1 MRKSLSTVSLAPLL
15 WLALGALVATGLL
28 LTTPPPMEVHRP
40 AALAQAADSFGL
52 STAAPAGLEFEASG
66 LIPQPPDAPAAHA
79 SNLLALPHDPSYGL
93 AAFWFAGSKE
103 AAPDV
108 GIAMSLWSRTQN
120 AWTPAAP
127 VVDRHQVG
135 AALGKGIMRIG
146 NPVAWLDRQQRLHV
160 FVVGTGLGGWAAS
173 RVLHL
178 RQSQPQSPLDPLQ
191 PALEAVGQLP
201 LAWLW
206 NLSHLVRHAPLPL
219 ADGGMVLP
227 LYFELGAKYP
237 VFAWFNADGEFQ
249 GMRKFTDTSQALQP
263 ALLALD
269 GDHWLALLRRQNQNG
284 QVGVVAVSDAG
295 KVWQRQADL
304 PLSNDDSAVAA
315 LRLPGGSFVLLR
327 NPAERGRSQLLM
339 HVSND
344 GQTWSVPQILE
355 DGAEGSEYSYPAMAW
370 SDDRL
375 WLSYTALR
383 QGIAWQRWRIS
394 PSPQGQR

>member
-1 MRKSLSTVSLAPLL
+1 MRKSLLPASLAPLL
-15 WLALGALVATGLL
+15 WLALGVLVATGLL
-28 LTTPPPMEVHRP
+28 LTSSPMDVHRP
-40 AALAQAADSFGL
+40 AALPEAANGFAA
-52 STAAPAGLEFEASG
+52 STAAPIQLEFETSG
-66 LIPQPPDAPAAHA
+66 LIPQPPDAPSAHA
-79 SNLLALPHDPSYGL
+79 SNLLALPHDPEYAL

-108 GIAMSLWSRTQN
+108 GIAMSLWSRSQN
-120 AWTPAAP
+120 AWTPPAR

-178 RQSQPQSPLDPLQ
+178 RQTQTQSPMDASQPG
-191 PALEAVGQLP
+191 LEAVGQLP

-249 GMRKFTDTSQALQP
+249 GLRKFTGISKALQP

-269 GDHWLALLRRQNQNG
+269 GDRWLALLRSQSQDG
-284 QVGVVAVSDAG
+284 QIGVIASSDGG

-315 LRLPGGSFVLLR
+315 MRLPDGSFVMLR

-339 HVSND
+339 HMSQD
-344 GQTWSVPQILE
+344 GQTWSAPRILE
-355 DGAEGSEYSYPAMAW
+355 DGADGSEYSYPAMSW
-370 SDDRL
+370 NDNRL
-375 WLSYTALR
+375 WLSYTSLR

-394 PSPQGQR
+394 ASHQGQP